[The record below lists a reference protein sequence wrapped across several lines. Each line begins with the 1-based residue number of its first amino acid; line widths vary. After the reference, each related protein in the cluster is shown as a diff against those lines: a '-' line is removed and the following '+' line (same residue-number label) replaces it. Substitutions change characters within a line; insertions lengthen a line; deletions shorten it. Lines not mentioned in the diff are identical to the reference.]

1 MTKVPLYENK
11 DEGNN
16 CYNNCYNIYIY
27 IYPFSVISSL
37 ICNHKIF
44 LKGRYLYFVANI
56 LH

>member
-1 MTKVPLYENK
+1 MTKVPLHENK

-16 CYNNCYNIYIY
+16 SNCYNIYIY

>member
-1 MTKVPLYENK
+1 MRTKTKVIIP
-11 DEGNN
+11 
-16 CYNNCYNIYIY
+16 IVITYIY

>member
-1 MTKVPLYENK
+1 MTKVPLHENK
-11 DEGNN
+11 DEGNSN
-16 CYNNCYNIYIY
+16 CYNIY